1 MRESAET
8 SDRKPSA
15 RMDSDSTVL
24 FDPTSEL
31 KKEIIVH
38 AAETP
43 ENSDLPPATENEEH
57 LASLS
62 HSILEVSLGSKLNPG
77 WTRVDIK

>member
-1 MRESAET
+1 MRESAEAI
-8 SDRKPSA
+8 DQKPSV
-15 RMDSDSTVL
+15 RIDSDSTVL
-24 FDPTSEL
+24 FDPAVEL
-31 KKEIIVH
+31 KKEIVY

-62 HSILEVSLGSKLNPG
+62 HSILEVSIGSKL
-77 WTRVDIK
+77 VIV